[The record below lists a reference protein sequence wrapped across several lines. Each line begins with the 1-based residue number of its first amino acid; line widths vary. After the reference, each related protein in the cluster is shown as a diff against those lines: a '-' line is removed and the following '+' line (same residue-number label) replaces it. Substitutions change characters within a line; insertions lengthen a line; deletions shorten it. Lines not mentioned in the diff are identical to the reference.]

1 MATGLTYLRARDYS
15 PGTGRF
21 TSRDTLAP
29 NGSGTL
35 AYEPYGYADLNPATM
50 VDPTGHKASPWAR
63 CVICTP
69 VLLSVILAFQQQQA
83 ILAAAAPAALRS
95 GPIGLGNRR
104 LRVGCL
110 DLRVPHILSLP

>member
-1 MATGLTYLRARDYS
+1 
-15 PGTGRF
+15 
-21 TSRDTLAP
+21 
-29 NGSGTL
+29 
-35 AYEPYGYADLNPATM
+35 M